1 MIITEHR
8 KGGHMK
14 NIHEEVTLLC
24 ENLDMPL
31 YQRILLIG
39 MVCRKVEHPEEKID
53 ELIDKATNSTVPK
66 QYKKQRKKNCM
77 RVSVDRERQ
86 RLEEEL
92 HDCENLPEELFK
104 GDIVENT
111 VKYYY
116 GAVCGVE

>member
-1 MIITEHR
+1 M
-8 KGGHMK
+8 
-14 NIHEEVTLLC
+14 NIHEGVTLLC

-31 YQRILLIG
+31 YQRILLIE
-39 MVCRKVEHPEEKID
+39 MVCRQVEHPEERID
-53 ELIDKATNSTVPK
+53 ELIEKATKSTVPK
-66 QYKKQRKKNCM
+66 QYKKLRKKNCM

-92 HDCENLPEELFK
+92 HDCENLPGELFK

-116 GAVCGVE
+116 KAVCGVE